1 MQEKLI
7 QKYEIFDYTRNLLLL
22 LLLFIIMDR
31 VIL

>member
-7 QKYEIFDYTRNLLLL
+7 QKYQIFDYTRNLL